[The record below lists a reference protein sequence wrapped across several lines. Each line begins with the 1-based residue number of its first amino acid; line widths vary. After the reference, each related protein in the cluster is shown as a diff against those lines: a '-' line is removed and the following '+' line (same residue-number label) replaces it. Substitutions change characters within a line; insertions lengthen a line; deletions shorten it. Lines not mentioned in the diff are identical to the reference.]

1 MFKMMAM
8 AGGAAFL
15 VGICCGSIGWAAV
28 LVVGGGTLAAIGGMY
43 MDDEEVQA

>member
-1 MFKMMAM
+1 MYKVMAM
-8 AGGAAFL
+8 IGGAAFL

-43 MDDEEVQA
+43 MEDEEVQA